1 MYCLYCIYRSTIYPS
16 TPSYASSR
24 LYLAMAFSGSA
35 KIMNGQEYIWLPG
48 IFSWG
53 AFVTLSTINKQ
64 HGTGVQKLHCRRPW
78 VIDLLDFCDLS
89 KAPKISAALRRQSTL
104 SVQACPTFM
113 AEVYSIEDQFTN
125 RGSPSSVY
133 FSKLYCSVKMSS
145 CPKPPLQIPL
155 NLVARGLWM
164 LLRKPLQYCTLCTVL
179 DEVLIRVM
187 KCKHSMYTRSF
198 AKKELDCLL
207 IP

>member
-1 MYCLYCIYRSTIYPS
+1 MYLSTLVMLRAGCTLLWPFQE
-16 TPSYASSR
+16 AQR
-24 LYLAMAFSGSA
+24 LWMV
-35 KIMNGQEYIWLPG
+35 KN
-48 IFSWG
+48 IFSCQSYFQEEHSWHYH
-53 AFVTLSTINKQ
+53 

-187 KCKHSMYTRSF
+187 KCKHSMCTRSF